1 MWCRELP
8 PDPTVFRDR
17 RHNDGVS
24 DIVVWHRSDLRVPD
38 NEPLAAAVDT
48 AGPDDHVVP
57 VFVVD
62 PRYYG
67 GRGLACDA
75 RLQFMHECL
84 ASLAEQYRERG
95 SDLALLY
102 GDPRER
108 LPALIDGLDDPRV
121 FVTRDVTA
129 RRGKERDDYL
139 IDGDGLP
146 CPVEAFD
153 PGGIVRAEE
162 SATGGATAADDADG
176 GGPPSREDWA
186 AQCERYLAGDPHPAP
201 ETVPGEPLTSDVII
215 DEVEDRHD
223 IDPDKPADRRP
234 RGGRDAA
241 LERLETFVRRL
252 PDYPRNVAPPAAAEE
267 HASRLS
273 AHFKFGVLSTREVYQ
288 RVRRC
293 PKGRGR
299 SMFTSRLF
307 WNHHY
312 RQKLADWPGWMDRAV
327 NPVFRGLY
335 RSEHDPEL
343 EAAWR
348 EGRTGFPMVDAAM
361 RALVETGFTNFR
373 MRAMCASVFCYI
385 LREPWR
391 RGADFMYYHLL
402 DADPGIN
409 HPQWQSQTGHVG
421 AHPVRVYDP
430 AKQAREY
437 DPDGEYI
444 RTYVPELVELPD
456 EHLPRPE
463 KAPLPVLEEA
473 GVELGEDYPYPVVD
487 HETRAQR
494 AREEFARLDDRA
506 KEALFDDPRV
516 LVRASLSERGGSQ
529 EVSDEESDSSGEGQA
544 SLGDF

>member
-1 MWCRELP
+1 
-8 PDPTVFRDR
+8 
-17 RHNDGVS
+17 VS
-24 DIVVWHRSDLRVPD
+24 DLVVWHRSDLRVPD
-38 NEPLAAAVDT
+38 NEPVTAAADT
-48 AGPDDHVVP
+48 AGPDDRVCP

-67 GRGLACDA
+67 DRGLACDA

-84 ASLAEQYRERG
+84 ASLTDQYRERG
-95 SDLALLY
+95 SDLALLH

-108 LPALIDGLDDPRV
+108 LPALLGGLDDPRV

-129 RRGKERDDYL
+129 RRGKERDDHL
-139 IDGDGLP
+139 LDGDGLP
-146 CPVEAFD
+146 CPVETFD
-153 PGGIVRAEE
+153 PGGTVQP
-162 SATGGATAADDADG
+162 SGSTAGTVADADDPD
-176 GGPPSREDWA
+176 GPPSRENWA
-186 AQCERYLAGDPHPAP
+186 DQCEQYLAGEPHPAP
-201 ETVPGEPLTSDVII
+201 GTLPGEPLASDVTI
-215 DEVEDRHD
+215 DEVGTRHD
-223 IDPDKPADRRP
+223 MDPDKPADQRP

-252 PDYPRNVAPPAAAEE
+252 PDYPRNVAPPAAAEQN
-267 HASRLS
+267 ASRLS
-273 AHFKFGVLSTREVYQ
+273 AYFKFGVLSTREAYR
-288 RVRRC
+288 RVQRC
-293 PKGRGR
+293 PEGRGR

-312 RQKLADWPGWMDRAV
+312 RQKLADWSGWMDRAV

-343 EAAWR
+343 EQAWR

-391 RGADFMYYHLL
+391 PGADFMYYHLL

-444 RTYVPELVELPD
+444 RRYVPELADLPD

-487 HETRAQR
+487 YEARAQQ

-506 KEALFDDPRV
+506 KEALFDDPTV
-516 LVRASLSERGGSQ
+516 LRRASLSERGGSQ
-529 EVSDEESDSSGEGQA
+529 DVESGGDVGGGDGQSS
-544 SLGDF
+544 LDDF